1 MSPTRRATAALVG
14 ALLAGALLAAPAAAQ
29 RPAPVEAISL
39 LGDSLRR
46 PSLDTATE
54 RRLLAQYEQA
64 RDLARARPADAD
76 AQIWHGRRLGYLG
89 DYRGA
94 IAVFGDGARRHPT
107 DARFLRHRGHRWISV
122 RQLDSAVADL
132 EAAARLVR
140 GRPDEVEPDGMPN
153 ARNVPTSTLQSNVW
167 YHLALAHYLRGDF
180 ERSLDA
186 WREAMLVSR
195 NPDMQVATSHWLY
208 MTLRRLGRT
217 AAADSVL
224 APIRRDMDVIENG
237 AYHRLLLLYKGE
249 LPVDSLLP
257 PAVLADTAAPLDPAV
272 AYGVGNWHL
281 YEGRP
286 DEARRIFRRLLAT
299 KQWAAFGY
307 VAAEAELARAR

>member
-1 MSPTRRATAALVG
+1 M
-14 ALLAGALLAAPAAAQ
+14 
-29 RPAPVEAISL
+29 EAISL

-46 PSLDTATE
+46 PALDTAVE
-54 RRLLAQYEQA
+54 RRLRAQYEQA
-64 RDLARARPADAD
+64 RDLARARPDDAD
-76 AQIWHGRRLGYLG
+76 ALIWHGRRLAYLG

-94 IAVFGDGARRHPT
+94 IALFGDGVRRHPT

-180 ERSLDA
+180 ARSHDA

-195 NPDMQVATSHWLY
+195 NPDMQVATAHWLY

-224 APIRRDMDVIENG
+224 APISRDMDVIENG

-249 LPVDSLLP
+249 MPADSLLP
-257 PAVLADTAAPLDPAV
+257 PAALADPAAPLDPAV

-299 KQWAAFGY
+299 GQWAAFGFI
-307 VAAEAELARAR
+307 AAEAELARAR